1 MFSGHCNI
9 DENVEYASHWLLFS
23 DFEVEVKI
31 SQAAEGTLG
40 QRMKNSFPVILGCV
54 PKSSPWRQQTLNQN
68 IEAFWIFIYAR
79 LKVIDIWLLKS
90 SLLKI
95 FISRG
100 TKCIYGHVSL
110 LTNKNN
116 KKKAFLSQ
124 EWNPMSLLISGRHI
138 SVHGWYT

>member
-40 QRMKNSFPVILGCV
+40 QSMKNSFPVILGCV

-90 SLLKI
+90 SLLTI

-110 LTNKNN
+110 LTNKKN

-124 EWNPMSLLISGRHI
+124 EWNPMSLLICGRHI
-138 SVHGWYT
+138 SVPCWYT